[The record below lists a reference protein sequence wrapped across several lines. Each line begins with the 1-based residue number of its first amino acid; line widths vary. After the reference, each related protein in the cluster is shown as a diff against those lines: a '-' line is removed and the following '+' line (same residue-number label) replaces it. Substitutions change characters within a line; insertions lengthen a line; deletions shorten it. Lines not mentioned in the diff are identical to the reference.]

1 MPCIGHAGS
10 CGHRASPH
18 QLQSQLAQEHTWPDP
33 WGRPAEIL
41 LALYSFRNG
50 SHFANYLNLNS
61 LGLAY
66 SLTPSLL
73 SVMFFALEYI
83 NAFLALVFP
92 LPTL

>member
-1 MPCIGHAGS
+1 MPYIGYAGS

-18 QLQSQLAQEHTWPDP
+18 KLQSQLPQEHTLPDP

-61 LGLAY
+61 LGLPYPAI
-66 SLTPSLL
+66 P
-73 SVMFFALEYI
+73 
-83 NAFLALVFP
+83 
-92 LPTL
+92 